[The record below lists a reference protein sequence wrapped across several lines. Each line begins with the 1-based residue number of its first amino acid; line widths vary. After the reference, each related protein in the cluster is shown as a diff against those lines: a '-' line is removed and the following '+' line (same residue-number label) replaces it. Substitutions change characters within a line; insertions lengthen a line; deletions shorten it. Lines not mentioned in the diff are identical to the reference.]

1 MKQNDFQG
9 LEDNILH
16 IETMFHSHCC
26 GIQNTR
32 LDVCIS
38 LIHLRI
44 HEKEKSLK
52 IDVTNKNRSGGRSN
66 KQTPADFCERL
77 WAMIQTLNR

>member
-26 GIQNTR
+26 GIQNTC

-38 LIHLRI
+38 LINLRI

-52 IDVTNKNRSGGRSN
+52 IDVTNKSRSGFTVGPTS
-66 KQTPADFCERL
+66 KPQQTSVNSCER
-77 WAMIQTLNR
+77 